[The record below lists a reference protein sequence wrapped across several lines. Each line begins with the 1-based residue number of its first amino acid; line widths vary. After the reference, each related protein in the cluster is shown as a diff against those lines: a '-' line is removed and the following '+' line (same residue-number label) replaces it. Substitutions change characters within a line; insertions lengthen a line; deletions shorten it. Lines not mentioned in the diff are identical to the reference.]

1 MDIQPKSWS
10 SPVSKLAD
18 VLVSG
23 HPATNGTKRVKLTP
37 DEQLRILMWI
47 DLNVPFYGTSQS
59 LQTYLPGCRRVLP
72 PKLEETLKE
81 IAARRGFELP
91 ETFYVRLDH
100 PEKNPFL
107 SIPLSKGQFAS
118 KDDADYKQILACFAN
133 VQEELAKRIE
143 VDYRKVIESSEVQ
156 SY

>member
-1 MDIQPKSWS
+1 
-10 SPVSKLAD
+10 
-18 VLVSG
+18 
-23 HPATNGTKRVKLTP
+23 
-37 DEQLRILMWI
+37 MWI

-72 PKLEETLKE
+72 PKLDEALKE
-81 IAARRGFELP
+81 IASRRGFELP

-118 KDDADYKQILACFAN
+118 KEDPDYKQILACFGN

-143 VDYRKVIESSEVQ
+143 VDYRKVIECSEVQ

>member
-1 MDIQPKSWS
+1 
-10 SPVSKLAD
+10 V
-18 VLVSG
+18 VVSG
-23 HPATNGTKRVKLTP
+23 HPATNGTHRVKLTA

-72 PKLEETLKE
+72 PKLDETLKE
-81 IAARRGFELP
+81 IATRRGFELP

-100 PEKNPFL
+100 PEKNLFL
-107 SIPLSKGQFAS
+107 SIPLRKGQFTS
-118 KDDADYKQILACFAN
+118 KDDPDYKSILACFGT

-143 VDYRKVIESSEVQ
+143 VDYRKVIECSEVK